1 MCFFFFF
8 ILEENVV
15 FNKLVW
21 QKYLVNNLEKFGVE
35 WVVDGLYLELFFYGG
50 QCIMLEYG
58 YLIVIWYVDLG
69 KVYKIVYIVMYFFYE
84 SKLFF

>member
-1 MCFFFFF
+1 
-8 ILEENVV
+8 
-15 FNKLVW
+15 
-21 QKYLVNNLEKFGVE
+21 
-35 WVVDGLYLELFFYGG
+35 
-50 QCIMLEYG
+50 MLEYG